1 MATAAAPSIK
11 PNLYQLSGDGI
22 KITYTLEPIGGPPQF
37 NYDDGKLSLQFKG
50 KDIRTVDSDV
60 GTLVSVTI
68 QLTTDSGSTSFTVLI
83 PAVGLSTSSTSEPI
97 TTSGIT
103 TVHRHPVV
111 GPTPQGQND
120 LYAVHQMQGTAQ
132 FVRS

>member
-1 MATAAAPSIK
+1 MAKEAAAATK
-11 PNLYQLSGDGI
+11 PNLYELSGDGI

-37 NYDDGKLSLQFKG
+37 NYDDGKLSNLFTG
-50 KDIRTVDSDV
+50 KDIRTVDTED

-68 QLTTDSGSTSFTVLI
+68 HLEIDRGSTSFSVLI
-83 PAVGLSTSSTSEPI
+83 PKVGLGQTTSESI
-97 TTSGIT
+97 TTIGIT
-103 TVHRHPVV
+103 TVHRRPVV

-120 LYAVHQMQGTAQ
+120 LYTVHQMQGTAQ